1 LRKALL
7 VVGATLAIP
16 ATAFAGATVYDLGIY
31 GGSTHQGHGIAAK
44 IANGEM
50 KKMVYFANFRCAD
63 KQGQTATL
71 SNHRTTLG
79 AASINGNQEVN
90 AVYKLG
96 GGTDDVHLQMALN
109 HGKAAGWFKEALLVS
124 HGGHVYEC
132 VTPGGHA
139 TVAGKVFFAMK
150 WQHR

>member
-1 LRKALL
+1 MRKALL

-16 ATAFAGATVYDLGIY
+16 ATAFAVATVYDLGVY
-31 GGSTHQGHGIAAK
+31 GGNTHQNQPIAAK

-50 KKMVYFANFRCAD
+50 KKMAYRANFRCAD

-71 SNHRTTLG
+71 SNHVTDLG
-79 AASINGNQEVN
+79 AAPINSNQQVN
-90 AVYKLG
+90 AVYKLN
-96 GGTDDVHLQMALN
+96 GGTDDVHLQMGLN
-109 HGKAAGWFKEALLVS
+109 HGKAGGWFKEALLVS

-139 TVAGKVFFAMK
+139 TVAGKVFFAMQ